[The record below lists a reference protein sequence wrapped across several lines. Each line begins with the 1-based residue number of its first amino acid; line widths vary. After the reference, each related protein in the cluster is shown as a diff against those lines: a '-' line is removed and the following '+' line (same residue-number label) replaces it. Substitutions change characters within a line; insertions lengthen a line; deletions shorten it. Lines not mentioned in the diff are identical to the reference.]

1 MAKSPGK
8 YDSDNV
14 LIWKYATNLWLLAT
28 AEGHNI
34 PEPKLGSSDEVLF
47 RRALEA
53 AIALN

>member
-14 LIWKYATNLWLLAT
+14 LIWKYSYNLWLFAT
-28 AEGHNI
+28 AQGHNT
-34 PEPKLGSSDEVLF
+34 PEPKLGSSDEVLL

-53 AIALN
+53 AQALN